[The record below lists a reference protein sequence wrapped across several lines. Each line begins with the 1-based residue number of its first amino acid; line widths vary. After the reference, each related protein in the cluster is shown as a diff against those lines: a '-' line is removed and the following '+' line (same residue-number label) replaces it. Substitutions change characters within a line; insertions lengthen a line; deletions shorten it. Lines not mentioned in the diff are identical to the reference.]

1 MRCLIRWRMSS
12 MSREG
17 MWQYGMNPPRSICAS
32 ASASILSVL
41 ILACAMAFTLNGLAR
56 TGLNPESRRRR
67 NISSDTLEAS
77 ITMPALLGM
86 SLKNSSM
93 SPNVLGILEL
103 DSTLPLLS
111 TMAICRES
119 LWRSIPT

>member
-1 MRCLIRWRMSS
+1 
-12 MSREG
+12 
-17 MWQYGMNPPRSICAS
+17 
-32 ASASILSVL
+32 
-41 ILACAMAFTLNGLAR
+41 MAVVLNGLAR

-77 ITMPALLGM
+77 ITMPELLGI

-103 DSTLPLLS
+103 DSTLPIPS
-111 TMAICRES
+111 TIAICRES